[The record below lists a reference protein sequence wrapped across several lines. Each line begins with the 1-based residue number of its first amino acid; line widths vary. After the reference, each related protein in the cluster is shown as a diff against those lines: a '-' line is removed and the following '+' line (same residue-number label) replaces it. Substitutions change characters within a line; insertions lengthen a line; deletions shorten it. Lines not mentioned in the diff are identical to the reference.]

1 MLMMTRETKNKKISL
16 TDNNY
21 NKEERVPWSGK
32 IFNNLKDIAQK
43 DLSSPDLLVF
53 PSSIDDTEIN
63 ADTHII
69 ELIQDSEE
77 ETNKKVCK
85 IRTGNIMGFVGK
97 DNVHLRIHSRFDDM
111 SNEGGKEPKGNFLY
125 YMLSKVLNINLT
137 SLETTTSAKDSILNL
152 LFMFFPKV
160 LKEALAQGLY
170 KEYRY
175 FQYNDDRVRGAIEV
189 SRFIRE
195 DIPFRGKIAYRTREL
210 SHNNNLLHLV
220 RHTIEYLRSNSF
232 GRGILNNDLDT
243 RNAILQVVNVTP
255 DYQLRDRR
263 QIIQSCKQLKSH
275 PFYTKYR
282 ALQKLCLSI
291 LRHERVVYG
300 EDNDKG
306 YGLLFDGAWL
316 WEEYLNTLLKPLN
329 FIHPE
334 NKKGQGGINL
344 FNTTPH
350 HTIYPDFYKE
360 GQIVADAKYKR
371 YAKEEN
377 ENKREV
383 AREDLY
389 QIITYMY
396 RLNIKKGIFLCPS
409 VCKEEFVTP
418 YKIGDNGAT
427 IEVIGLSIPQNAKL
441 HFRDFCTE
449 MRNNEY
455 KFIGMVKKTLTSM
468 DSI

>member
-1 MLMMTRETKNKKISL
+1 MAKKIKKMVISL

-21 NKEERVPWSGK
+21 NNEEPVACESEEILDNVKR
-32 IFNNLKDIAQK
+32 IAQLK
-43 DLSSPDLLVF
+43 LSDRGLFVF
-53 PSSIDDTEIN
+53 PPSVSDTELN
-63 ADTHII
+63 PDTQHII
-69 ELIQDSEE
+69 ELLQDSDEN
-77 ETNKKVCK
+77 TSK
-85 IRTGNIMGFVGK
+85 IRTGNIMGFIGCE
-97 DNVHLRIHSRFDDM
+97 NVHLRIHSRFDYKT
-111 SNEGGKEPKGNFLY
+111 NEEGNNAEGPTDFFLY
-125 YMLSKVLNINLT
+125 YMLTKVLNINLT
-137 SLETTTSAKDSILNL
+137 SLETTTSTKDSILNL
-152 LFMFFPKV
+152 LFMLFPKV
-160 LKEALAQGLY
+160 LKEAIAQGLY

-175 FQYNDDRVRGAIEV
+175 FQCNDDRVRGAIEV

-220 RHTIEYLRSNSF
+220 RHTIEYIRNSSF

-291 LRHERVVYG
+291 LRHERVMYG

-316 WEEYLNTLLKPLN
+316 WEEYLNTLLKPLG
-329 FIHPE
+329 FVHPE

-344 FNTTPH
+344 FDTTPH

-371 YAKEEN
+371 YAKDEN
-377 ENKREV
+377 GNKREV

-396 RLNIKKGIFLCPS
+396 RLNIKKGLFLCPS

-427 IEVIGLSIPQNAKL
+427 IEVVGLSIPQNAKL
-441 HFRDFCTE
+441 HFKDFCTE

-455 KFIGMVKKTLTSM
+455 EFIRMVEKVLTSM